1 MSRVTP
7 TRRID
12 NFLLGLAGGLLF
24 TIVFA
29 LGAAFG
35 IEAGAVSED
44 PLNEDAGIFQW
55 NWRKFDGAAFL
66 SCAVGGAVGQAVQ
79 LIIAGIIAG

>member
-12 NFLLGLAGGLLF
+12 NFLIGLAGGLLF
-24 TIVFA
+24 TLVFA
-29 LGAAFG
+29 IGAAFG

-44 PLNEDAGIFQW
+44 PLNEDASIFQW
-55 NWRKFDGAAFL
+55 NWRKFDSAAFL
-66 SCAVGGAVGQAVQ
+66 SCIVGGAVGQAVQ
-79 LIIAGIIAG
+79 FIVVSIIAG